1 MDITSSIYLAVAFI
15 VLLFYLRLILFSRN
29 IANQESSTS
38 VLRCVDR
45 PRANQDQHQLATHV
59 QRTNQPASAAL
70 CMKYSSCFFC
80 VSSPVFILMLTA
92 RQYSFDHTM
101 ELEPRLDTAQTKQ
114 NLNSKA
120 QYSNS
125 LPQPWILT

>member
-80 VSSPVFILMLTA
+80 VVYEIRRSGAVLQAEPGMGIPAYPLQRGSHKLSEMETA
-92 RQYSFDHTM
+92 IG
-101 ELEPRLDTAQTKQ
+101 K
-114 NLNSKA
+114 
-120 QYSNS
+120 
-125 LPQPWILT
+125 